1 MPSIRFGAFVHRA
14 FYTRWAE
21 ARKEPKGSY
30 PQRRAR
36 ACRARAR
43 RSVCG
48 MGGFRELL
56 EVLNEAKGR
65 RAEEADG
72 A

>member
-1 MPSIRFGAFVHRA
+1 MHRA

-36 ACRARAR
+36 AR

-56 EVLNEAKGR
+56 EVLNETKER
-65 RAEEADG
+65 RADESG
-72 A
+72 AA